1 MTLLEIEG
9 DNTMQY
15 DPREALIRLDNDTAL
30 ITVLIAVF
38 IKECQGY
45 ISQLQAACE
54 RQDLQGL
61 GEAAHTVKGSAAAI
75 GFETARR
82 LAEDLEVACRQSGVK
97 SIASFENSTSRLID
111 VLQNCEAPLKLWV
124 NNIQ

>member
-1 MTLLEIEG
+1 MTLLEIED

-15 DPREALIRLDNDTAL
+15 NPREALDRLDNDTAL
-30 ITVLIAVF
+30 MTMLIAVF
-38 IKECQGY
+38 IKECAGY
-45 ISQLQAACE
+45 IGMLQSACE

-75 GFETARR
+75 GFETACE
-82 LAEDLEVACRQSGVK
+82 LAEQLEVVCRQSGVK
-97 SIASFENSTSRLID
+97 SIAYFENSTSKLIE
-111 VLQNCEAPLKLWV
+111 VLQNCETPLKQWV